1 MMAVMRK
8 RGSEA
13 YWIDQADECL
23 VEATN
28 ALDWQNPGEM
38 DFDEALIRVFE
49 PTRNRGIRPSFSQR

>member
-1 MMAVMRK
+1 LMAVMRK

-28 ALDWQNPGEM
+28 ALGWQNPGEM
-38 DFDEALIRVFE
+38 DFDEALIRVFHQLAE
-49 PTRNRGIRPSFSQR
+49 GHGIRLP